1 MSIPIGLLL
10 KQLGPR
16 PLAYYAW
23 YQVQLRSHWIARR
36 TPVRRWDEP
45 PLEAWLVKD
54 GDRDAAPAKFL
65 FDHPLAA
72 LPVLQQLQAQ
82 AEHPVVEVAD
92 QIVEGVFRL
101 FDDEPV
107 RLGFPP
113 DWLQLPLEP
122 TARVVTADRHWTA
135 YLNDHSLDLRMLWEL
150 SRFGWVYPLARAYL
164 LTGQSRYAE
173 ACFALLESWQA
184 ANPPNRGPNWISAQE
199 VALRIMALSFGWFAF
214 ADRLQSDQTRRAQML
229 TMVGVHANRIPP
241 TLSYAKAQR
250 NNHLL
255 SEAAGLYST
264 GLLFP
269 NLRKAG
275 QWKQSGR
282 RLFLKALHDQVFADG
297 GYIQHSTNYHRVALG
312 LGLWVAR
319 LAERNGEPLPE
330 RSLVVLQRLT
340 RALAALVDRE
350 SGGAPNLGSNDG
362 SDVLPLSSCPHSDYR
377 PVIQAASLAFHGQ
390 AAIPAGPWDELALWL
405 GLRPELATGPSE
417 AETGAGA
424 TSAPASAAI
433 ATDDWSQI
441 DFPQAGLYLLRGRRS
456 WAALRCARFRS
467 RPSQSDQL
475 QLDLWW
481 NGHNIGRDPGSYRYT
496 RTGLEEAA
504 AHNALTADDQEPMR
518 RVGRFLWLERYPAV
532 YLGRSA
538 GEGPAEGSD
547 ATSGSLAAERW
558 LTDKLRHRRSVVRAG
573 DTLWVVIDDLLGS
586 GEHQARL
593 AWLLPDGEW
602 SLEAEQLFLT
612 TETDRLTLRIEP
624 AQVRL
629 ALYRAG
635 GQVAGDPPPDA
646 KAEQPPDRV
655 GWWAPSYGRRQPGLS
670 LVARLRGALPLRIAS
685 WWQLGEPDPSLAFDD
700 GPLAEFL
707 NNAD

>member
-1 MSIPIGLLL
+1 MPIGLLL
-10 KQLGPR
+10 KQVGPR

-23 YQVQLRSHWIARR
+23 YQVQLRSGWIARR

-45 PLEAWLVKD
+45 PLEAWLAK
-54 GDRDAAPAKFL
+54 GADRDKASARFL
-65 FDHPLAA
+65 FDRPLAA
-72 LPVLQQLQAQ
+72 LPVLQQLQTRT
-82 AEHPVVEVAD
+82 EHPVAEVAA
-92 QIVEGVFRL
+92 QIGEGAFRL
-101 FDDEPV
+101 FGGEPV
-107 RLGFPP
+107 PLGFPP
-113 DWLQLPLEP
+113 AWLQLPLERAA
-122 TARVVTADRHWTA
+122 TAMSAERHWTA

-150 SRFGWVYPLARAYL
+150 SRLGWVYPLARAYL
-164 LTGQSRYAE
+164 LTQEHRYAE
-173 ACFALLESWQA
+173 AFFALLNSWQES
-184 ANPPNRGPNWISAQE
+184 NPPNRGPNWISAQE

-214 ADRLQSDQTRRAQML
+214 SDRLESDHARRAQLL
-229 TMVGVHANRIPP
+229 TMIGVHANRIPP

-255 SEAAGLYST
+255 SEAAGLYT
-264 GLLFP
+264 AGLLFP
-269 NLRKAG
+269 MLRHAER
-275 QWKQSGR
+275 WKRSGR
-282 RLFLKALHDQVFADG
+282 RLFLRALDDQVFSDG
-297 GYIQHSTNYHRVALG
+297 GYIQHSTNYHRLALS

-319 LAERNGEPLPE
+319 LAERNREPLPE
-330 RSLVVLQRLT
+330 RSLAVLQRLT

-362 SDVLPLSSCPHSDYR
+362 SEVLPLSGCPHSDYR
-377 PVIQAASLAFHGQ
+377 PVVQAASLAFDGQ
-390 AAIPAGPWDELALWL
+390 TAFPAGPWDESALWL
-405 GLRPELATGPSE
+405 GLAPASATEPSP

-424 TSAPASAAI
+424 ASAAAI
-433 ATDDWSQI
+433 AAGDRSQI
-441 DFPQAGLYLLRGRRS
+441 DFPRAGLYLLRGRRS
-456 WAALRCARFRS
+456 WAALRCARFDS

-481 NGHNIGRDPGSYRYT
+481 NGNNIGRDPGSYRYT

-504 AHNALTADDQEPMR
+504 AHNALTADNQEPMR

-538 GEGPAEGSD
+538 GEDSAEGGD

-558 LTDKLRHRRSVVRAG
+558 LTDRIRHRRSVVHAG

-602 SLEAEQLFLT
+602 DLKGEQLSLA
-612 TETDRLTLRIEP
+612 TEIDQLTLRIEP
-624 AQVRL
+624 AQVQL

-635 GQVAGDPPPDA
+635 GQVAGDPAPN
-646 KAEQPPDRV
+646 AEADESPDRV

-670 LVARLRGALPLRIAS
+670 LVARLRGPLPLRIAS
-685 WWQLGEPDPSLAFDD
+685 WWQLGQPDPSLASAD

-707 NNAD
+707 NDAD